1 MTPSSDAN
9 IDANTE
15 VSTESLSQANGLAKA
30 VPLEQVC
37 ELGKL
42 YYERCDFV
50 TAIQKYKESS
60 DKYFLEKNFAAYLE
74 CQNRLLR
81 MYAEQEDAESISI
94 VKEKLQDLV
103 LKEGFELNSK
113 TYYTLGISAAYK
125 NQFDMALDYFQK
137 SLTIALAKDDKTDIC
152 YAINGLAITYYRLD
166 RLPEALKEI
175 YNLQVFDQVM
185 PMVELRLS
193 GQMLNAHILRK
204 MKKYDQALEILWEC
218 YGTLREAQNMFTYL
232 CLLYGMGL
240 TYKEAGEVDLARMYL
255 QLAIKSVDP
264 VNLKILY
271 NQIEAQLKDMGLAA
285 KEDFD
290 LVFDSINNSVV
301 EKKKGKVDF
310 KNQFI
315 LLDMLRLF
323 MKTPGTIY
331 PKEAL
336 VKQIWKQDYDPNVH
350 DNKIYVTIKRLRKLI
365 EPDFDKP
372 KYIFRAKNGYYL
384 SKTTRIF
391 LDQ

>member
-1 MTPSSDAN
+1 MQKATLHS
-9 IDANTE
+9 
-15 VSTESLSQANGLAKA
+15 ESPNSL
-30 VPLEQVC
+30 V

-42 YYERCDFV
+42 HYERCDF
-50 TAIQKYKESS
+50 ASSIEKYSS
-60 DKYFLEKNFAAYLE
+60 AAEIYFRQKNFHGYLE

-81 MYAEQEDAESISI
+81 MYAEQEDVENIR
-94 VKEKLQDLV
+94 VLKEKLQDLV
-103 LKEGFELNSK
+103 LKEGFELNAK
-113 TYYTLGISAAYK
+113 TYYTLGICASYK
-125 NQFDMALDYFQK
+125 AQFDVALDYFKK
-137 SLTIALAKDDKTDIC
+137 SLTIALANDEKTDIC
-152 YAINGLAITYYRLD
+152 YAINGLAITYYSLD

-175 YNLQVFDQVM
+175 YNLQVFDQII

-193 GQMLNAHILRK
+193 SQMLNAHILRK
-204 MKKYDQALEILWEC
+204 MKKFDQAIEILWEC
-218 YGTLREAQNMFTYL
+218 YVTLREAKNMFSYL

-240 TYKEAGEVDLARMYL
+240 TYKEAGENDLARMYL
-255 QLAIKSVDP
+255 QLAKKSVDP
-264 VNLKILY
+264 VNLKILHR
-271 NQIEAQLKDMGLAA
+271 QIENQLKDMGLAS

-290 LVFDSINNSVV
+290 LVFDSTNNSVV
-301 EKKKGKVDF
+301 EKKKGRVDF

-336 VKQIWKQDYDPNVH
+336 VKQIWKQDYNPSVH

-384 SKTTRIF
+384 SKTTRIY
-391 LDQ
+391 LSQ

>member
-1 MTPSSDAN
+1 MMSPSSE
-9 IDANTE
+9 NTKQT
-15 VSTESLSQANGLAKA
+15 SSPPKTLESDN
-30 VPLEQVC
+30 VC
-37 ELGKL
+37 ELGRL

-50 TAIQKYKESS
+50 TAIEKYRESAEI
-60 DKYFLEKNFAAYLE
+60 YFAEKNFAAYLE
-74 CQNRLLR
+74 CQNRVLR
-81 MYAEQEDAESISI
+81 MYAEREDNEAIR
-94 VKEKLQDLV
+94 VLKEKLQDLV
-103 LKEGFELNSK
+103 LKEGFELNAK
-113 TYYTLGISAAYK
+113 TYYTLGICAAYK
-125 NQFDMALDYFQK
+125 NQLDVGLDYFQK
-137 SLTIALAKDDKTDIC
+137 SLAIALAKDDKTDIC
-152 YAINGLAITYYRLD
+152 YAINGLSIMYYRLD

-175 YNLQVFDQVM
+175 YNLQVFDQVL
-185 PMVELRLS
+185 PIVELRLS
-193 GQMLNAHILRK
+193 SQMLNAHILRK

-218 YGTLREAQNMFTYL
+218 YGTLREAKNMFSYL

-240 TYKEAGEVDLARMYL
+240 TYKEAGELDLARMYL

-264 VNLKILY
+264 VNLPILY
-271 NQIEAQLKDMGLAA
+271 AQIETQLKEMGLAA

-323 MKTPGTIY
+323 MKTPGQIY

-384 SKTTRIF
+384 SKTTRIY